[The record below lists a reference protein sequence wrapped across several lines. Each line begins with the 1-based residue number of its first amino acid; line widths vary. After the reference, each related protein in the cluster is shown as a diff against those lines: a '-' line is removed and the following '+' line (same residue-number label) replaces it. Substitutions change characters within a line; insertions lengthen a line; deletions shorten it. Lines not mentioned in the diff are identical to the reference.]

1 MKKMT
6 CISAIACVSWL
17 SCNNKPENPEN
28 QIKAFK
34 HVDNN
39 NLFEFIQIIE
49 DFERNVGGKV
59 SVKEATIQ
67 NNELTFKILGVKR
80 TMNLMLNEKVLNKQ
94 KQFDDNIYAIQWLN
108 DRGGELVFP
117 LNINTFPLEFIVF
130 FDYFGPN
137 LDKIKKI
144 NGNNHNKKFSV
155 EKGVVK
161 LDGHDFLKLDS
172 LDNIMALTGALGQ
185 ESIHRFFDDTFSKN
199 PITWQPN
206 GEISFYGGENCVLFE
221 KCGNRG
227 YCRHLKAFLQEL
239 VSMQKVG
246 ISIDKIKIEQE
257 SNSIKLGEYPLDENI
272 WTDYYFWDTL
282 KQYAALFDRGE
293 GIKIEEKNNGFS
305 INKKPIK
312 KDGNFF
318 KNIKKNKDIF
328 LSHSMFKLEPAN

>member
-6 CISAIACVSWL
+6 CLSAIACVSWL

-49 DFERNVGGKV
+49 DFERNGGGKV
-59 SVKEATIQ
+59 SVTEATIK

-108 DRGGELVFP
+108 DRGGKLVFP

-161 LDGHDFLKLDS
+161 LDGNDFLKLDR
-172 LDNIMALTGALGQ
+172 LAAFQALAGALR
-185 ESIHRFFDDTFSKN
+185 SKNRHCFFDDTFFQN
-199 PITWQPN
+199 PITWKSN
-206 GEISFYGGENCVLFE
+206 DVISFYGGENCVLFE
-221 KCGNRG
+221 NEV
-227 YCRHLKAFLQEL
+227 LDLNFLLSDL
-239 VSMQKVG
+239 VSMKQG
-246 ISIDKIKIEQE
+246 NIPIDPIKIEQTRG
-257 SNSIKLGEYPLDENI
+257 SIKLGEYFLDENI
-272 WTDYYFWDTL
+272 WTDCVFLHSLRQCD
-282 KQYAALFDRGE
+282 ALFDYGD
-293 GIKIEEKNNGFS
+293 GIIIKEENNGFS

-328 LSHSMFKLEPAN
+328 LSHSMFKLEREN